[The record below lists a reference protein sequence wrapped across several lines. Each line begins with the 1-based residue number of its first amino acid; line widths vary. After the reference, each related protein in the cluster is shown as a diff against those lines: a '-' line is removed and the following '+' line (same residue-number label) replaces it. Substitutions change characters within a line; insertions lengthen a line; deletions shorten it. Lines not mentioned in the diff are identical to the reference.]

1 MDSPSG
7 RSPWWSP
14 GGCGKWVGDLVF
26 PGRVAPGRVAPGR
39 IATGRDLR
47 EDGLRNLARG
57 NTKGQG

>member
-26 PGRVAPGRVAPGR
+26 PGRVA
-39 IATGRDLR
+39 TGRDLR
-47 EDGLRNLARG
+47 EDVLKNLARG
-57 NTKGQG
+57 KTKGQG